1 MAFDHI
7 EAFLQPTSIPEA
19 VRLLHREG
27 RRARVVAGGT
37 GAALRENRTVRTL
50 VDVSRLGLD
59 YIRRKDRGWVIG
71 AATTMTALEE
81 SRQIGE
87 FADGILAA
95 AAATCGS
102 VQNRNMITLG
112 GGLANAWAA
121 ADTAAPLLALDASV
135 VLASSRG
142 RRRVPLAEFFLGTG
156 RTILNGALL
165 VEILI
170 PGLPRGGRTGWS
182 FQKLGRTESDI
193 SIVNCAAGLQVDRAG
208 KCIGARIAL
217 GAVEPTPL
225 RAQNA
230 EAALIGQTLT
240 LDSIEAACAALTHEI
255 QPISDLRATAEYRGE
270 MSAVLTRRALRE
282 CAERAE
288 CLL

>member
-1 MAFDHI
+1 MPFSKI
-7 EAFLQPTSIPEA
+7 EAFLQPTSVREA

-37 GAALRENRTVRTL
+37 GASLRENQTVRTL
-50 VDVSRLGLD
+50 VDVSRLGLQ
-59 YIRRKDRGWVIG
+59 YIRRKGSGWAIG

-81 SRQIGE
+81 SRQIRE

-95 AAATCGS
+95 AAASCGS

-135 VLASSRG
+135 VLANSRG
-142 RRRVPLAEFFLGTG
+142 RRRVPLAEFFFGTD
-156 RTILNGALL
+156 RTMLNGALL

-170 PGLPRGGRTGWS
+170 PAPPRGGRTGWS

-193 SIVNCAAGLQVDRAG
+193 SIVNCAAGLQVDRAE
-208 KCIGARIAL
+208 KCVWARIGL
-217 GAVEPTPL
+217 GAVEPTPR
-225 RAQNA
+225 RARMA
-230 EAALIGQTLT
+230 EAALIGRTLT
-240 LDSIEAACAALTHEI
+240 LSSIEAACDALTQQI
-255 QPISDLRATAEYRGE
+255 QPIADLRASADYRRE

-282 CAERAE
+282 CAERAG

>member
-1 MAFDHI
+1 MAD
-7 EAFLQPTSIPEA
+7 
-19 VRLLHREG
+19 
-27 RRARVVAGGT
+27 
-37 GAALRENRTVRTL
+37 
-50 VDVSRLGLD
+50 
-59 YIRRKDRGWVIG
+59 
-71 AATTMTALEE
+71 
-81 SRQIGE
+81 
-87 FADGILAA
+87 
-95 AAATCGS
+95 
-102 VQNRNMITLG
+102 
-112 GGLANAWAA
+112 
-121 ADTAAPLLALDASV
+121 AAPLLALDASV